1 MVKWPSLL
9 DAEYINQDE
18 DEVRNTRY
26 YKKHLKTIIPID
38 VMKDI
43 ESDKQMLLQQLQ
55 RENSKLQEAERKWGV
70 IDHLFTAIP
79 NSHILNILL
88 SSSLKFV
95 KMIKR
100 SILSL
105 LGCNLL
111 LGKPVLQRLVGSLLE
126 QEQFLHVLLYTNQ

>member
-70 IDHLFTAIP
+70 IDHLFTTTP
-79 NSHILNILL
+79 NSHPQHFTIFK
-88 SSSLKFV
+88 S
-95 KMIKR
+95 
-100 SILSL
+100 
-105 LGCNLL
+105 
-111 LGKPVLQRLVGSLLE
+111 
-126 QEQFLHVLLYTNQ
+126 